1 MLVPVVSNS
10 RDSAIVLRAPVNCL
24 QSIDPREK
32 EPFVRRHSWMFGLL
46 VETVDEYGGAQG
58 K

>member
-10 RDSAIVLRAPVNCL
+10 RDSAIVSGPLLIACNPH
-24 QSIDPREK
+24 EK

-46 VETVDEYGGAQG
+46 VETVDEYRAAQG